1 MGCAIELKFNR
12 KGILSGQDSGME
24 PRRKKDTAWRR
35 RFSVPLPPFLPDI
48 LYGGRIFSSTAPH
61 SGQEPER
68 RTTA

>member
-35 RFSVPLPPFLPDI
+35 RFFCTPASVPAGYPVQ
-48 LYGGRIFSSTAPH
+48 R
-61 SGQEPER
+61 
-68 RTTA
+68 